1 MRNAQP
7 IGVPVRDFEDLVCW
21 QLSRALVSEVC
32 AETARGP
39 ASRDFKF
46 RDQIR
51 DAAASAPRNIAEGFG
66 RFSPADFARFLR
78 YAVASLAETR
88 NHLRDGEDRGYFT
101 PVLAS
106 RLRNLAFAAERATKH
121 LMLDR
126 QRRAREARGRT
137 PLQ

>member
-1 MRNAQP
+1 V
-7 IGVPVRDFEDLVCW
+7 GVPVRDFEDLLCW
-21 QLSRALVSEVC
+21 RLSRELAAEVFT
-32 AETARGP
+32 ETAHGP
-39 ASRDFKF
+39 ASRDFRF

-66 RFSPADFARFLR
+66 RFSPGDFAMFLR

-88 NHLRDGEDRGYFT
+88 NHLLDGQERGYFT

-121 LMLDR
+121 LMFDR
-126 QRRAREARGRT
+126 RRRARAMRDRNT
-137 PLQ
+137 AK

>member
-1 MRNAQP
+1 MRNAQH

-21 QLSRALVSEVC
+21 RLSRELASEVF

-39 ASRDFKF
+39 ASRDFRF

-51 DAAASAPRNIAEGFG
+51 DAAAGAPRNIAEGFG
-66 RFSPADFARFLR
+66 RFSPGEFAMFLR

-88 NHLRDGEDRGYFT
+88 NHLLDGEDRGYFT
-101 PVLAS
+101 PALAS
-106 RLRNLAFAAERATKH
+106 RLRHLAFAAERATKH

-126 QRRAREARGRT
+126 QRRAREAPGRT
-137 PLQ
+137 SPR